1 MGKVNRVQTMVASE
15 AKKLDF
21 ILDVVVSRDGIMN
34 FGYFRSVG
42 SKEIV
47 F

>member
-21 ILDVVVSRDGIMN
+21 ILDVVVSGRW
-34 FGYFRSVG
+34 YH
-42 SKEIV
+42 ELWV